1 MTKFYCLVLSGDQ
14 RLSGHKKNDHNN
26 FKELTKKEVDVI
38 LGYIQLWPQRFVQH
52 SHFNIPAMS
61 LTMILMFHCR
71 QCMCCYRD
79 LKNFDRFNFVIRS
92 LIFLIVVKL
101 KDIKT
106 LIANTSKLEQK
117 SAEVKSNDASPDTN
131 DKVAVEA
138 SDVKDVAPCDTPT
151 VEKKSKSDDGKSEKS
166 DDLWTLPDI
175 EKALI
180 FVSKVFLLNFPLYV
194 AHKHGIHGR
203 IDEITPQDLQSLSM
217 FCDIHDTEIPVYL
230 YRNVT
235 LFCTAG
241 GFAAMLHCF
250 ELSNLPV
257 STAHACTMAISNIKL
272 WLNYR
277 SIVQL
282 FVPLRIKILQYMCK
296 LSDQDLRSSA
306 TKSMAGELMTKLM
319 TLMFE

>member
-1 MTKFYCLVLSGDQ
+1 M
-14 RLSGHKKNDHNN
+14 
-26 FKELTKKEVDVI
+26 
-38 LGYIQLWPQRFVQH
+38 
-52 SHFNIPAMS
+52 
-61 LTMILMFHCR
+61 
-71 QCMCCYRD
+71 
-79 LKNFDRFNFVIRS
+79 KNFDRFNFVIRS

-106 LIANTSKLEQK
+106 LIVNTAKITKNAENAK
-117 SAEVKSNDASPDTN
+117 SGESSSASESNDKIADLEPDSQKAASNNQN
-131 DKVAVEA
+131 D
-138 SDVKDVAPCDTPT
+138 
-151 VEKKSKSDDGKSEKS
+151 EKKSKPEDGKEGQNK
-166 DDLWTLPDI
+166 DDLKEDNLWTLPDI

-180 FVSKVFLLNFPLYV
+180 FISKVFLLNFPLYV

-203 IDEITPQDLQSLSM
+203 IDEITPQDLQALSM

-241 GFAAMLHCF
+241 GFAAMLNCF
-250 ELSNLPV
+250 ELSSLPV

-277 SIVQL
+277 SIVQM

-296 LSDQDLRSSA
+296 LNDQDMRSSA
-306 TKSMAGELMTKLM
+306 TKSMAGMCSLGALHLQKMINFLT
-319 TLMFE
+319 F

>member
-1 MTKFYCLVLSGDQ
+1 
-14 RLSGHKKNDHNN
+14 
-26 FKELTKKEVDVI
+26 
-38 LGYIQLWPQRFVQH
+38 
-52 SHFNIPAMS
+52 
-61 LTMILMFHCR
+61 
-71 QCMCCYRD
+71 MCCYRD

-106 LIANTSKLEQK
+106 LIVNTAKLEVK
-117 SAEVKSNDASPDTN
+117 ATENAKNSDASSAGDSNDKTMEEDPKEPPKEADNQS
-131 DKVAVEA
+131 VVVVVVE
-138 SDVKDVAPCDTPT
+138 
-151 VEKKSKSDDGKSEKS
+151 EKSKSDDGNQETEEKG
-166 DDLWTLPDI
+166 DQDEDIWMLPDI

-203 IDEITPQDLQSLSM
+203 IDEITPQDLQALSM

-241 GFAAMLHCF
+241 GFAAMLYCF
-250 ELSNLPV
+250 ELCNLPV

-306 TKSMAGELMTKLM
+306 TKSMAGEFRKHAQLFTQSS
-319 TLMFE
+319 

>member
-1 MTKFYCLVLSGDQ
+1 
-14 RLSGHKKNDHNN
+14 
-26 FKELTKKEVDVI
+26 
-38 LGYIQLWPQRFVQH
+38 
-52 SHFNIPAMS
+52 
-61 LTMILMFHCR
+61 
-71 QCMCCYRD
+71 MCCYRD
-79 LKNFDRFNFVIRS
+79 LKNFDRFNYVIRS

-106 LIANTSKLEQK
+106 LIANTLKLETK
-117 SAEVKSNDASPDTN
+117 IVEANSPKNNDSSPTVETN
-131 DKVAVEA
+131 DKIVCEA
-138 SDVKDVAPCDTPT
+138 ADLKIEPVKIDNQN
-151 VEKKSKSDDGKSEKS
+151 VEKKSKSDDGKDSESKS
-166 DDLWTLPDI
+166 DKVEDIWILPDI
-175 EKALI
+175 EKALV

-203 IDEITPQDLQSLSM
+203 IDEITPQDLQALSM

-235 LFCTAG
+235 LFCTSG

-306 TKSMAGELMTKLM
+306 TKSMAGKHFDHASYEIVTQINH
-319 TLMFE
+319 FEFNFRFYVVSNQRSA

>member
-1 MTKFYCLVLSGDQ
+1 MFFFLGDQ

-26 FKELTKKEVDVI
+26 FKELTKKEVDVV
-38 LGYIQLWPQRFVQH
+38 LGYIQLWPQRFAQQ
-52 SHFNIPAMS
+52 SLFFEQFNDEKLFNS
-61 LTMILMFHCR
+61 R

-79 LKNFDRFNFVIRS
+79 LKNFDRFNYVIRS

-106 LIANTSKLEQK
+106 LIGNTLKLETK
-117 SAEVKSNDASPDTN
+117 SVEANSPDSSETKIVCEAA
-131 DKVAVEA
+131 DPKKESAKV
-138 SDVKDVAPCDTPT
+138 DNQN
-151 VEKKSKSDDGKSEKS
+151 VEKTSKSDDGKEPEKVE
-166 DDLWTLPDI
+166 DFWILPDI
-175 EKALI
+175 EKALV

-203 IDEITPQDLQSLSM
+203 IDEITPQDLQALSM

-306 TKSMAGELMTKLM
+306 TKSMAGKKR
-319 TLMFE
+319 

>member
-1 MTKFYCLVLSGDQ
+1 M
-14 RLSGHKKNDHNN
+14 
-26 FKELTKKEVDVI
+26 
-38 LGYIQLWPQRFVQH
+38 
-52 SHFNIPAMS
+52 
-61 LTMILMFHCR
+61 
-71 QCMCCYRD
+71 
-79 LKNFDRFNFVIRS
+79 KNFDRFNFVIRS

-106 LIANTSKLEQK
+106 LIENTVRLEAKNEANAVKNSDLSPAGDAGEKAESEPAADKEAPSDNQ
-117 SAEVKSNDASPDTN
+117 SA
-131 DKVAVEA
+131 
-138 SDVKDVAPCDTPT
+138 
-151 VEKKSKSDDGKSEKS
+151 EKKSKSDDGKDAKSE
-166 DDLWTLPDI
+166 DIWVLPDI

-230 YRNVT
+230 YRNVH

-241 GFAAMLHCF
+241 GFVAMLNCF
-250 ELSNLPV
+250 EMSNLPV
-257 STAHACTMAISNIKL
+257 STAHACTMAISNVKL

-296 LSDQDLRSSA
+296 LSDQDLRSTA
-306 TKSMAGELMTKLM
+306 TKSMAGKKGFIEFKVSGSI
-319 TLMFE
+319 

>member
-1 MTKFYCLVLSGDQ
+1 M
-14 RLSGHKKNDHNN
+14 
-26 FKELTKKEVDVI
+26 
-38 LGYIQLWPQRFVQH
+38 
-52 SHFNIPAMS
+52 
-61 LTMILMFHCR
+61 
-71 QCMCCYRD
+71 
-79 LKNFDRFNFVIRS
+79 KNFDRFNYVIRS

-106 LIANTSKLEQK
+106 LIANTAKLEPK
-117 SAEVKSNDASPDTN
+117 NAEIKSNDSNSSQESN
-131 DKVAVEA
+131 DKVPAEA
-138 SDVKDVAPCDTPT
+138 APETKEVTPDNQNA
-151 VEKKSKSDDGKSEKS
+151 EKKSKSDDGKET
-166 DDLWTLPDI
+166 DDIWVLPDI

-235 LFCTAG
+235 LFCTSG

-250 ELSNLPV
+250 ELNNLPV

-306 TKSMAGELMTKLM
+306 TKSMAGKLEY
-319 TLMFE
+319 FK

>member
-1 MTKFYCLVLSGDQ
+1 MASKVRQNPLFSPILAKLSLFG
-14 RLSGHKKNDHNN
+14 S
-26 FKELTKKEVDVI
+26 
-38 LGYIQLWPQRFVQH
+38 
-52 SHFNIPAMS
+52 
-61 LTMILMFHCR
+61 R

-106 LIANTSKLEQK
+106 LIVNTAKIKLKNAENAK
-117 SAEVKSNDASPDTN
+117 SGESSSAGESNDKIADAETDSQKTAYNNQN
-131 DKVAVEA
+131 D
-138 SDVKDVAPCDTPT
+138 
-151 VEKKSKSDDGKSEKS
+151 EKKSKSDDGKEVLNKDETKE

-180 FVSKVFLLNFPLYV
+180 FISKVFLLNFPLYV

-203 IDEITPQDLQSLSM
+203 IDEITPQDLQALSM

-250 ELSNLPV
+250 ELSSLPV

-277 SIVQL
+277 SIVQM

-296 LSDQDLRSSA
+296 LNDQDMRSSA
-306 TKSMAGELMTKLM
+306 TKSMAGKSLRAHLLKNV
-319 TLMFE
+319 

>member
-1 MTKFYCLVLSGDQ
+1 
-14 RLSGHKKNDHNN
+14 
-26 FKELTKKEVDVI
+26 
-38 LGYIQLWPQRFVQH
+38 
-52 SHFNIPAMS
+52 
-61 LTMILMFHCR
+61 
-71 QCMCCYRD
+71 MCCYRD

-101 KDIKT
+101 KDIKA
-106 LIANTSKLEQK
+106 LITNTIRLEAK
-117 SAEVKSNDASPDTN
+117 SDDSSPTT
-131 DKVAVEA
+131 AEA
-138 SDVKDVAPCDTPT
+138 SEKAESDDKDTSSDNQNA
-151 VEKKSKSDDGKSEKS
+151 EKKSKSDEDAKSDKSE
-166 DDLWTLPDI
+166 DIWTLPDI

-230 YRNVT
+230 YRNVH

-241 GFAAMLHCF
+241 GFVAMLHCF
-250 ELSNLPV
+250 EMNNLPV

-296 LSDQDLRSSA
+296 LSDQDLRSTA
-306 TKSMAGELMTKLM
+306 TKSMAGEH
-319 TLMFE
+319 ECNR

>member
-1 MTKFYCLVLSGDQ
+1 
-14 RLSGHKKNDHNN
+14 
-26 FKELTKKEVDVI
+26 
-38 LGYIQLWPQRFVQH
+38 
-52 SHFNIPAMS
+52 
-61 LTMILMFHCR
+61 
-71 QCMCCYRD
+71 MCCYRD
-79 LKNFDRFNFVIRS
+79 LKNFDRFNYVIRS

-106 LIANTSKLEQK
+106 LIENTSKLELK
-117 SAEVKSNDASPDTN
+117 NAENVKSGESNAAGDSN
-131 DKVAVEA
+131 DKTTEEDSQPKEVSQPAENH
-138 SDVKDVAPCDTPT
+138 SD
-151 VEKKSKSDDGKSEKS
+151 EKKSKSDDESVQQGKGDKDE
-166 DDLWTLPDI
+166 DTWILADI
-175 EKALI
+175 EKALV

-217 FCDIHDTEIPVYL
+217 YCDIHDTEIPVYL

-235 LFCTAG
+235 LFCSAG
-241 GFAAMLHCF
+241 GFVAMLQCF
-250 ELSNLPV
+250 ELSDLPV

-296 LSDQDLRSSA
+296 LSDQDLRSLA
-306 TKSMAGELMTKLM
+306 TKSMAGKLNI
-319 TLMFE
+319 

>member
-1 MTKFYCLVLSGDQ
+1 
-14 RLSGHKKNDHNN
+14 
-26 FKELTKKEVDVI
+26 
-38 LGYIQLWPQRFVQH
+38 
-52 SHFNIPAMS
+52 
-61 LTMILMFHCR
+61 
-71 QCMCCYRD
+71 MCCYRD
-79 LKNFDRFNFVIRS
+79 LKNFDRFNYVIRS
-92 LIFLIVVKL
+92 LISLIVVKL

-106 LIANTSKLEQK
+106 LIGNTSKLESK
-117 SAEVKSNDASPDTN
+117 SADANPAKSSDESPTSD
-131 DKVAVEA
+131 DKVSSESSEPKEA
-138 SDVKDVAPCDTPT
+138 QSDNQNA
-151 VEKKSKSDDGKSEKS
+151 EKKSKSDDGSETKS
-166 DDLWTLPDI
+166 DKNDDTWTLPDI

-203 IDEITPQDLQSLSM
+203 IDEITPQDLQALSM

-235 LFCTAG
+235 LFCTQG
-241 GFAAMLHCF
+241 GFVAMLHCF
-250 ELSNLPV
+250 ELNNLPV

-296 LSDQDLRSSA
+296 LSDQDLRSTA
-306 TKSMAGELMTKLM
+306 TKSMAGNKIGNQFILIK
-319 TLMFE
+319 

>member
-1 MTKFYCLVLSGDQ
+1 
-14 RLSGHKKNDHNN
+14 
-26 FKELTKKEVDVI
+26 
-38 LGYIQLWPQRFVQH
+38 
-52 SHFNIPAMS
+52 
-61 LTMILMFHCR
+61 
-71 QCMCCYRD
+71 MCCYRD
-79 LKNFDRFNFVIRS
+79 LKNFDRFNYVIRS

-106 LIANTSKLEQK
+106 LIANTSQPEQTNEGNTAKVNDSSPK
-117 SAEVKSNDASPDTN
+117 SDANETFSTETLKTNEPSPSDN
-131 DKVAVEA
+131 QNVENN
-138 SDVKDVAPCDTPT
+138 ST
-151 VEKKSKSDDGKSEKS
+151 SDDGKDLLNDKS
-166 DDLWTLPDI
+166 DDVWTLPDI
-175 EKALI
+175 EKSLV

-241 GFAAMLHCF
+241 GFSAMLHCF
-250 ELSNLPV
+250 ELNNLPV

-277 SIVQL
+277 SIIQL

-306 TKSMAGELMTKLM
+306 TKSMAGKKTVL
-319 TLMFE
+319 

>member
-1 MTKFYCLVLSGDQ
+1 
-14 RLSGHKKNDHNN
+14 
-26 FKELTKKEVDVI
+26 
-38 LGYIQLWPQRFVQH
+38 
-52 SHFNIPAMS
+52 
-61 LTMILMFHCR
+61 
-71 QCMCCYRD
+71 MCCYRD

-106 LIANTSKLEQK
+106 LITNTLKLETK
-117 SAEVKSNDASPDTN
+117 IVEANSPKNEDLSPTIIETN
-131 DKVAVEA
+131 DKIVCEA
-138 SDVKDVAPCDTPT
+138 ADSKKESAKTDNQN
-151 VEKKSKSDDGKSEKS
+151 VEKKSKSDDGKDSECKFEKNE
-166 DDLWTLPDI
+166 DVWILPDI
-175 EKALI
+175 EKALV

-203 IDEITPQDLQSLSM
+203 IDEITPQDLQALSM

-235 LFCTAG
+235 LFCTTG

-250 ELSNLPV
+250 ELGNLPV

-306 TKSMAGELMTKLM
+306 TKSMAGKHFNRMTYV
-319 TLMFE
+319 FFCRF

>member
-1 MTKFYCLVLSGDQ
+1 MALIINSTDVRILIYAKLS
-14 RLSGHKKNDHNN
+14 
-26 FKELTKKEVDVI
+26 
-38 LGYIQLWPQRFVQH
+38 
-52 SHFNIPAMS
+52 
-61 LTMILMFHCR
+61 R

-106 LIANTSKLEQK
+106 LIVNTAKLE
-117 SAEVKSNDASPDTN
+117 SLNAETTVKTGDSNSPSDS
-131 DKVAVEA
+131 DKAATSDVSELKEA
-138 SDVKDVAPCDTPT
+138 SEEGGNQCE
-151 VEKKSKSDDGKSEKS
+151 EKKSKSDEVEEPSNKCEKS
-166 DDLWTLPDI
+166 DDNWVLADI

-235 LFCTAG
+235 LFCTSG

-250 ELSNLPV
+250 ELVNLPV
-257 STAHACTMAISNIKL
+257 STAHACTMAVSNIKL

-306 TKSMAGELMTKLM
+306 TKSMAGKTKSHLLSFKILL
-319 TLMFE
+319 TFIFNV

>member
-1 MTKFYCLVLSGDQ
+1 
-14 RLSGHKKNDHNN
+14 
-26 FKELTKKEVDVI
+26 
-38 LGYIQLWPQRFVQH
+38 
-52 SHFNIPAMS
+52 
-61 LTMILMFHCR
+61 
-71 QCMCCYRD
+71 MCCYRD

-106 LIANTSKLEQK
+106 LIANTSKLEEK
-117 SAEVKSNDASPDTN
+117 SAEGSPSKSKEASPSVESNDKTTAETPETSEEP
-131 DKVAVEA
+131 K
-138 SDVKDVAPCDTPT
+138 SDNQNA
-151 VEKKSKSDDGKSEKS
+151 EKKSKSDDEKESPGKSEK
-166 DDLWTLPDI
+166 DDDVWFLQDI

-241 GFAAMLHCF
+241 GFTAMLHCF
-250 ELSNLPV
+250 EINNLPV

-306 TKSMAGELMTKLM
+306 TKSMAGKQGGRQSSA
-319 TLMFE
+319 TLS

>member
-1 MTKFYCLVLSGDQ
+1 
-14 RLSGHKKNDHNN
+14 
-26 FKELTKKEVDVI
+26 
-38 LGYIQLWPQRFVQH
+38 
-52 SHFNIPAMS
+52 
-61 LTMILMFHCR
+61 
-71 QCMCCYRD
+71 MCCYRD
-79 LKNFDRFNFVIRS
+79 LKNFDRFNYVIRS

-106 LIANTSKLEQK
+106 LIANTLKLETK
-117 SAEVKSNDASPDTN
+117 IVEANSPKNNDSSPTIETN
-131 DKVAVEA
+131 DKVVTEA
-138 SDVKDVAPCDTPT
+138 ADSKKESVKTDNQN
-151 VEKKSKSDDGKSEKS
+151 VEKKSKSDDGKDSESKT
-166 DDLWTLPDI
+166 DKVEDIWILPDI
-175 EKALI
+175 EKALV

-203 IDEITPQDLQSLSM
+203 IDEITPQDLQALSM

-235 LFCTAG
+235 LFCTSG

-306 TKSMAGELMTKLM
+306 TKSMAGKNSLSKSIFISKL
-319 TLMFE
+319 TFILIFFRLYVVCNQRST